1 MECKITVRKDGIAVD
16 KLRVC
21 VIGAG
26 SISDMHLQSYAN
38 NPDAILYGL
47 YDYSKERAEEKA
59 QQYGIGR
66 VYSNLEDV
74 FGDPAVDAVSICTW
88 NNTHADI
95 AIGALKGGKHVLVEK
110 PLSMNVEEALKVE
123 EVVRE
128 SGKTL
133 QVGFVRRFATNTKVL
148 KSLIDN
154 GKLGEIY
161 YAKASCLRRLGNP
174 GGWFADKERSGGGPL
189 IDLGIHI
196 IDICWYLMG
205 RPKVKSISGH
215 TYYQLGNR
223 GNVRNLSFYKAA
235 DYDKDKNTVE
245 DMANALIT
253 FENGASLMVDVS
265 FTLHAK
271 KDEIHVKLFGT
282 KGGAE
287 LEPELVL
294 VSEENNTMINI
305 HPQVDHLTF
314 DFTNAFQSE
323 IDAFVTSCLS
333 GTKPVAPVE
342 DGVEIMKILAGI
354 YEAAE
359 KKSVVTFS

>member
-1 MECKITVRKDGIAVD
+1 MQ

-21 VIGAG
+21 VIGTG
-26 SISDMHLQSYAN
+26 SISDMHLQSYVK
-38 NPDAILYGL
+38 NPDVILHGV
-47 YDYSKERAEEKA
+47 YDYSKERAQEKA
-59 QQYGIGR
+59 MKYGASR
-66 VYSNLEDV
+66 VYNSLEEV
-74 FGDPAVDAVSICTW
+74 FQDPEVDAVSICTW
-88 NNTHADI
+88 NNSHAEI
-95 AIGALKGGKHVLVEK
+95 SIGALRGGKHVLVEK
-110 PLSMNVEEALKVE
+110 PLSMNVEEALRVE
-123 EVVRE
+123 EAVRE
-128 SGKTL
+128 SNKNL

-148 KSLIDN
+148 KSFIDT

-174 GGWFADKERSGGGPL
+174 GGWFADIERSGGGPL
-189 IDLGIHI
+189 IDLGVHI

-205 RPKVKSISGH
+205 RPKVKSISGN
-215 TYYQLGNR
+215 TYHKLGNR
-223 GNVRNLSFYKAA
+223 GNVENLSFYKAA
-235 DYDKDKNTVE
+235 DYDKEQNTVE

-253 FENGASLMVDVS
+253 FENGASLLVDVS

-271 KDEIHVKLFGT
+271 KDEIQVKLFGT

-305 HPQVDHLTF
+305 HPQVDHTTF
-314 DFTNAFQSE
+314 DFTNAFQGE
-323 IDAFVTSCLS
+323 IDAFVESCLS

-354 YEAAE
+354 YEASE